1 MKLKNLNLINFRNHN
16 NVYFDFDDNINIF
29 LGNNGAGKTNILESI
44 YVLAITKSFRTSND
58 KNLINFEKKFCKIE
72 STILKNNISY
82 FFDVLISS
90 KGKRVSINENIY
102 KKISDYLS
110 NLNVILFSQ
119 DDIELI
125 KGSPSYRRK
134 YINIEISQL
143 NNKYLYVLNQYNLL
157 LKNRNEYLKKV
168 SIDNYDKFYIDILNN
183 QLMEKALLIYKFRFD
198 FFEKM
203 NFFIKEIY
211 NNFFSYN
218 ISLKY
223 INNLDIDFYDEKK
236 ISDFYLNKMKS
247 NIKNDIFS
255 GYTQFG
261 PHKDDFEIL
270 FNNKK
275 LKEVG
280 SQGQQK
286 LFLFCFKIC
295 EIKIF
300 KLVTNDY
307 PILLLDDLFS
317 DLDIEKRNEI
327 FKLINNEVQVFIS
340 STDLT
345 SINNE
350 IIKSS
355 KIFNIK

>member
-1 MKLKNLNLINFRNHN
+1 MLW
-16 NVYFDFDDNINIF
+16 
-29 LGNNGAGKTNILESI
+29 
-44 YVLAITKSFRTSND
+44 
-58 KNLINFEKKFCKIE
+58 
-72 STILKNNISY
+72 
-82 FFDVLISS
+82 
-90 KGKRVSINENIY
+90 
-102 KKISDYLS
+102 
-110 NLNVILFSQ
+110 
-119 DDIELI
+119 
-125 KGSPSYRRK
+125 
-134 YINIEISQL
+134 
-143 NNKYLYVLNQYNLL
+143 
-157 LKNRNEYLKKV
+157 
-168 SIDNYDKFYIDILNN
+168 
-183 QLMEKALLIYKFRFD
+183 
-198 FFEKM
+198 
-203 NFFIKEIY
+203 IY

-223 INNLDIDFYDEKK
+223 INNLDTDFYDEKK